1 MRFTS
6 DGTVVEI
13 GGDGAEVIAASPT
26 VAFDWVPAE
35 GDSYEWSWWSWDGST
50 REGAMPS
57 SAEGHVVFDA
67 PSPAL
72 SFTEPYID
80 FLFEG
85 SGWIDSKAS
94 IDLSYPEEGGYPWR
108 WSAQEGVLQP
118 GLGMII
124 GHNAWRNY
132 GEDYAQ
138 EQGSI
143 VDEGFERVEHGH
155 WELRD
160 TDALIGFGGGGADTL
175 YGGTGEDFLD
185 GGSGD
190 DVLVGGL
197 GPTIME
203 GGSGSDSFVF
213 GAGSGM
219 DVVMDFTPGEDR
231 LSLPGH
237 DVAALLETAV
247 DMAGSTLLDLG
258 GGHTVLLRGV
268 ALDQLTADPDTAFL
282 A

>member
-6 DGTVVEI
+6 DGMVIEI
-13 GGDGAEVIAASPT
+13 GGEGADVIAASPT

-35 GDSYEWSWWSWDGST
+35 GDSYEWSRWSWDGSAQ
-50 REGAMPS
+50 EGALPS
-57 SAEGHVVFDA
+57 EAEGHVVFDT

-72 SFTEPYID
+72 SFTEPYAD

-85 SGWIDSKAS
+85 TAWTDSKAS
-94 IDLSYPEEGGYPWR
+94 VDLSHPEEGAYPWR
-108 WSAQEGVLQP
+108 WSAEEGVLRP

-124 GHNAWRNY
+124 GHNAWRAY
-132 GEDYAQ
+132 GADHVE
-138 EQGSI
+138 EQGSV
-143 VDEGFERVEHGH
+143 VDEGFSRIEHGH

-160 TDALIGFGGGGADTL
+160 TASLVALGGSGADAI

-185 GGSGD
+185 GGPGD
-190 DVLVGGL
+190 DMLVAGL
-197 GPTIME
+197 GTTVMT

-219 DVVMDFTPGEDR
+219 DVVVDFTPGEDR
-231 LSLPGH
+231 LSFPGR
-237 DVAALLETAV
+237 DAAAVLESAFG
-247 DMAGSTLLDLG
+247 MAGSTLLDLG
-258 GGHTVLLRGV
+258 DGHTVLLRGV
-268 ALDQLTADPDTAFL
+268 ALDELTADPDAVFL